1 MGFFFFRFFFS
12 EWLPADLSASRE
24 LSAVASMH
32 IANKKNK

>member
-1 MGFFFFRFFFS
+1 MGFFFRFFFS
-12 EWLPADLSASRE
+12 EWLPTADLSASRE